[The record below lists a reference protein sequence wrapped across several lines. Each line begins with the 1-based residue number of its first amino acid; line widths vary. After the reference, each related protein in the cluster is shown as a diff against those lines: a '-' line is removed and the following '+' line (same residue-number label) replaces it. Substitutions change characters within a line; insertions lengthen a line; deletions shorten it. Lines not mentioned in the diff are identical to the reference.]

1 MFRSQA
7 FYITEYAQ
15 CMPRFNNALLYD
27 IFNDISFGILISQT
41 LLIITANCFILR
53 VISITP
59 DTPSRKALIT
69 LSCLSAVF
77 LLSYTP
83 IFILWGFWLVK
94 ASKVWMFI
102 LSQVGLA
109 LNVVS
114 NPVIYTITNS
124 SFRQF
129 IQAHF
134 VNRVAVI
141 RRRGCVYINS
151 VHRRGSVYINSVQRR
166 GTNITLYLRG
176 ISNETW

>member
-1 MFRSQA
+1 
-7 FYITEYAQ
+7 
-15 CMPRFNNALLYD
+15 
-27 IFNDISFGILISQT
+27 
-41 LLIITANCFILR
+41 
-53 VISITP
+53 
-59 DTPSRKALIT
+59 
-69 LSCLSAVF
+69 
-77 LLSYTP
+77 
-83 IFILWGFWLVK
+83 
-94 ASKVWMFI
+94 MFI

-129 IQAHF
+129 IQAHI

-176 ISNETW
+176 ISNET